1 VRTGRDLH
9 VWTVNTHDQ
18 LDLCRSL
25 GVRAVITDRPREMLS
40 WLEPQPAG

>member
-1 VRTGRDLH
+1 

-25 GVRAVITDRPREMLS
+25 GVRAVITDKPAQMLG
-40 WLEPQPAG
+40 WLEPQPTP